1 MINIREFLRRL
12 VKYLILVLVVGFAC
26 FKLINTKLTH
36 YEIFLI
42 SFVSGMIYCLLDIVS
57 PSIKLVINQ
66 NTN

>member
-12 VKYLILVLVVGFAC
+12 VKYLILVLVVAFAC
-26 FKLINTKLTH
+26 FKLINTQLKQ

-57 PSIKLVINQ
+57 PSIKLVINE
-66 NTN
+66 N